1 MLWKFLETAAPK
13 EKDWHNNQYWMSE
26 LPKTTK
32 GKLKCA
38 QQFQQD
44 AIKMKPPQD
53 WDMSVLAFAIQNHPN
68 LLKDV
73 QKDDV
78 TKMKDKRNVQCHK
91 NPATYEKEEFD
102 KLFIDLDGSYKNLLG
117 EPEARCVSKKLKK
130 IKESKFSSRKALK
143 LYKLVLC
150 RTNLVS
156 CE

>member
-1 MLWKFLETAAPK
+1 MSCLLKCCGSFWRQQHQKK
-13 EKDWHNNQYWMSE
+13 KDWHNNQYWMSE

-102 KLFIDLDGSYKNLLG
+102 KLFIDFGWL
-117 EPEARCVSKKLKK
+117 
-130 IKESKFSSRKALK
+130 IQESTG
-143 LYKLVLC
+143 
-150 RTNLVS
+150 RTRGTM
-156 CE
+156 C